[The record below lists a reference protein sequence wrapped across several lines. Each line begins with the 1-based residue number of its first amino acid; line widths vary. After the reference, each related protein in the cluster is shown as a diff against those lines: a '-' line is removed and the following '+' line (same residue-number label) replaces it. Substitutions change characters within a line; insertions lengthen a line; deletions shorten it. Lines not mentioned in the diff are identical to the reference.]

1 MEEPLQKEKHMN
13 DQAPVTVTTDNNP
26 STTEDTVVTA
36 RFNRKKLAQWAGTAA
51 AVVGGLAIFGSVMK
65 TRGKA
70 ELIEDARCSSDD
82 TDEPA
87 SS

>member
-1 MEEPLQKEKHMN
+1 MN
-13 DQAPVTVTTDNNP
+13 DQAPVKVDADTNA
-26 STTEDTVVTA
+26 STGETAVTA

-82 TDEPA
+82 TDDADA
-87 SS
+87 S